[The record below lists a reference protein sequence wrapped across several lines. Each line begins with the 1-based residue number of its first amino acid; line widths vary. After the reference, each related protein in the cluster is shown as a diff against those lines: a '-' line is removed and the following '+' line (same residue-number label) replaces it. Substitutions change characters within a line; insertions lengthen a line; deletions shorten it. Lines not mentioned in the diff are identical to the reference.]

1 MGLNKKRIVLYYI
14 YIHQKKVKL
23 HLYMTQYYLQCNIT
37 QKQQKNSFYELTII
51 EYLLLLTI
59 YSLFPCVFCQYSL
72 LNIN

>member
-14 YIHQKKVKL
+14 YIHKKKVKL

-37 QKQQKNSFYELTII
+37 QKQKKNSFYELTII

-59 YSLFPCVFCQYSL
+59 YSLFP
-72 LNIN
+72 